1 MGSCKSNWMVR
12 FSMFGLPVLM
22 SHNQWITCEKRAC
35 VFLSLFYTRKS
46 KSLFHITGGS
56 ID

>member
-1 MGSCKSNWMVR
+1 MGSCKSNLMVR
-12 FSMFGLPVLM
+12 ISMFGLPVLM
-22 SHNQWITCEKRAC
+22 SHNQWISCEKRAC

-56 ID
+56 TD